1 MLRHFVMQR
10 YDKTATWQN
19 YFASSQNI
27 RTFAPSLLR
36 VMAMTVEELN
46 CLTNHHL
53 EENSSITYDIGTF
66 VLSIGTS
73 VHDCRW
79 FVVNQ

>member
-1 MLRHFVMQR
+1 MQR
-10 YDKTATWQN
+10 YKNFAISEKVCI
-19 YFASSQNI
+19 FASSMP
-27 RTFAPSLLR
+27 RE
-36 VMAMTVEELN
+36 MAMMVEELS

-53 EENSSITYDIGTF
+53 EENSSLVYNIGIF
-66 VLSIGTS
+66 VLPIGTS

>member
-1 MLRHFVMQR
+1 
-10 YDKTATWQN
+10 
-19 YFASSQNI
+19 
-27 RTFAPSLLR
+27 
-36 VMAMTVEELN
+36 MTVEELN